1 MHAYNLFNVDFGS
14 SKANA
19 TGSSGVGYTI
29 LDITGSIVE
38 PRTTVGVTQV
48 APGIYSA
55 APHFPHSDPSYQI
68 LWDTGTAF
76 PKTYYA
82 SETVNNLKQ
91 FFELTASIS
100 AVNDAVSMAAT
111 VLSGA
116 RDDLTQLKID
126 VALIR
131 DFTAGR
137 WKMSN
142 NQMIFYKEDNLT
154 EIARFNLF
162 DDGGNPSMESVFER
176 KKIVS

>member
-1 MHAYNLFNVDFGS
+1 
-14 SKANA
+14 
-19 TGSSGVGYTI
+19 
-29 LDITGSIVE
+29 
-38 PRTTVGVTQV
+38 
-48 APGIYSA
+48 
-55 APHFPHSDPSYQI
+55 
-68 LWDTGTAF
+68 
-76 PKTYYA
+76 
-82 SETVNNLKQ
+82 
-91 FFELTASIS
+91 LTASIS
-100 AVNDAVSMAAT
+100 AVNDAVNMAAT

-116 RDDLTQLKID
+116 YEDLTQLKID
-126 VALIR
+126 VAFIR